1 MPSLKETANAVYSSP
16 PRAPLAFRAGVVG
29 HRPNRLK
36 EADLAVLA
44 GELRAILNA
53 VKEEVETAQRESDG
67 LYTNDA
73 PILRALSPLAEGVD
87 RIFAEQALDLGY
99 ELCCVTPFPKE
110 EFKNDFEA
118 NYSRDHFESILSRA
132 RAETNLTL
140 FQLDGSRSDNE
151 SAYGAAGRVVL
162 NQSDLLV
169 VVWDGKRKGKRGGTE
184 ETFDEARERGIPV
197 VWVDAKMPHHW
208 QLVNATTQ
216 IPMPEESEPVS
227 PDGPSN
233 LTGLRNMVQSALVLP
248 AHDNS
253 EKPPAYGRASGDKRR
268 LRLERFYA
276 EGQPAFTLAV
286 AWKAF
291 RDVVGDGIPPRVQF
305 TVRAFE
311 EAVQDEWPR
320 DRATPIAALVDTL
333 RPYYAWPDKLAV
345 LYSDRYRSAYVAAFF
360 LAAVAVGMAL
370 LPVGARLTPHHPGE
384 TLCIALELVCI
395 VVILALIW
403 FGRRGRWHQRWL
415 AYRLAAE
422 LVRHLRLIAPLGG
435 KRPFPQIPAQWAT
448 YGLPGASWMAW
459 YVRAIERALGLP
471 AVEVTRDYLSAS
483 LVHLR
488 ASVDGQADWHETNC
502 ERAGR
507 IDHNL
512 HVSSITLLVVTLL
525 ACAMHLLPG
534 IWHFIHYPGWLPPAL
549 TFLCGFCPALGAA
562 MAGIINQGEFRRL
575 EKRSK
580 AMKEQ
585 LEIISKSMK
594 ELQAE
599 MDAAPSGKGK
609 QFSPRVA
616 SLASDAAGLLVNE
629 VLDWRVVFLDQPLKP
644 PG

>member
-1 MPSLKETANAVYSSP
+1 MPSLDKTDAAVYSSP
-16 PRAPLAFRAGVVG
+16 PKAPLAFRAGVVG

-36 EADLAVLA
+36 EADLDVLA
-44 GELRAILNA
+44 GELRSILNA

-67 LYTNDA
+67 LYADGA

-87 RIFAEQALDLGY
+87 RIFAEQALELGY
-99 ELCCVTPFPKE
+99 ELCCVTPFTKD
-110 EFKNDFEA
+110 EFKNDFKAITSQE
-118 NYSRDHFESILSRA
+118 HFEHILSRA
-132 RAETNLTL
+132 QSETSLTL

-169 VVWDGKRKGKRGGTE
+169 VVWDGKREGKRGGTE
-184 ETFDEARERGIPV
+184 ETFDEARVRGIPV
-197 VWVDAKMPHHW
+197 VWVDAKKPHHW
-208 QLVNATTQ
+208 QMVNAATQ
-216 IPMPEESEPVS
+216 MPQPKENEPIS
-227 PDGPSN
+227 PDGPGS
-233 LTGLRNMVQSALVLP
+233 LAELQAVVRSALVLP
-248 AHDNS
+248 THDKS
-253 EKPPAYGRASGDKRR
+253 DEPPAYGKTSSDKRR

-276 EGQPAFTLAV
+276 ERRPAFTLAV

-291 RDVVGDGIPPRVQF
+291 RDIVGDGQRPRIQFSVPP
-305 TVRAFE
+305 FE
-311 EAVQDEWPR
+311 DAVVDEWPR
-320 DRATPIAALVDTL
+320 DRSTPIAALVDTL

-345 LYSDRYRSAYVAAFF
+345 LYSDRYRSAYIVAFF

-370 LPVGARLTPHHPGE
+370 LPVGARLTSHHPGE
-384 TLCIALELVCI
+384 TLCIAFELLWI

-471 AVEVTRDYLSAS
+471 AVEVTKDYLSGS
-483 LVHLR
+483 LQHLR
-488 ASVDGQADWHETNC
+488 ARLDGQAAWHETNC
-502 ERAGR
+502 ERAER

-512 HVSSITLLVVTLL
+512 HVSSIALLIMTLL
-525 ACAMHLLPG
+525 ACTLHLLPG
-534 IWHFIHYPGWLPPAL
+534 ICPVIHYPGWLPPAL

-575 EKRSK
+575 AKRSK

-585 LEIISKSMK
+585 LEIISGSMEK
-594 ELQAE
+594 LQAE
-599 MDAAPSGKGK
+599 MDAAPSGAGK